1 MHRNYEE
8 SSDDGKK
15 RKAYVNKVGVEKW
28 RCLSLLV
35 KYCLEWG
42 FCVLLRCDGAILI
55 LIGHGKVAG
64 GVDLQGKMVV
74 GENERV
80 IGFEK

>member
-1 MHRNYEE
+1 M
-8 SSDDGKK
+8 
-15 RKAYVNKVGVEKW
+15 
-28 RCLSLLV
+28 

-42 FCVLLRCDGAILI
+42 FFVLLRCVGAILI

-64 GVDLQGKMVV
+64 GVDLQGKRFV

-80 IGFEK
+80 IGFENKAG

>member
-1 MHRNYEE
+1 M
-8 SSDDGKK
+8 
-15 RKAYVNKVGVEKW
+15 
-28 RCLSLLV
+28 

-74 GENERV
+74 GEDERV
-80 IGFEK
+80 IGLQK

>member
-1 MHRNYEE
+1 
-8 SSDDGKK
+8 
-15 RKAYVNKVGVEKW
+15 
-28 RCLSLLV
+28 
-35 KYCLEWG
+35 
-42 FCVLLRCDGAILI
+42 VLLRCVGAILI

-80 IGFEK
+80 IGLEK